1 MALPFNLLIYVNP
14 RMSMGSLNAHTQAI
28 GGPKGQRGVSRTD
41 RQRLAWKTAP
51 IFDLIRGLSLKQR
64 HIVGSWLRVTC
75 FVCVRACVWCS
86 VCRVLEV
93 GVSCRTAELELVCKC
108 KSVSFI
114 HPLAGL
120 SRPSVVFHLSSPGCH
135 FGKLHASN
143 NQQEGLK
150 TGWGEGKWWIFRV
163 HWNENPRQ
171 PLETWA

>member
-86 VCRVLEV
+86 VCRVVEV

-120 SRPSVVFHLSSPGCH
+120 SRPSVVFHLSWPGCH
-135 FGKLHASN
+135 FG
-143 NQQEGLK
+143 ETPCLK
-150 TGWGEGKWWIFRV
+150 QPAGRFKDRVGRGKVMNI
-163 HWNENPRQ
+163 
-171 PLETWA
+171 